1 MVCKH
6 GEAYL
11 CGLSLMFIVACI
23 LCDCEIDRN
32 VSSTGIMLQFLYDF
46 TWVPSSYESDKFKEL
61 KEYTASL
68 KDDEIKENYFDDQL

>member
-1 MVCKH
+1 
-6 GEAYL
+6 
-11 CGLSLMFIVACI
+11 
-23 LCDCEIDRN
+23 
-32 VSSTGIMLQFLYDF
+32 MLQFLYDF